1 MMPDPVRS
9 AFSVE
14 GEGEPLFLIHGIGAS
29 RASFAGLIP
38 LLRSQYRCISYDLRG
53 HGASP
58 VPKPPYTLDDL
69 VEDLEA
75 LRKELGIERA
85 HVAGHSLGG
94 MIGPAY
100 ARKYPQHVLTLGL
113 WSTAAFRTGDDS
125 AKVKGVVAA
134 MRSKGIPQ
142 VLETLR
148 DRWFTPEFAERRPD
162 VITRRMQQV
171 IDTDP
176 EVFLSVF
183 DIYAETEMSPWLQPP
198 PQPPDRGSTSR
209 CGTGDSP
216 CPPPRHPS
224 RGSRAGGAAG
234 SGFSATAPLILNW
247 RSTRTIIRDT
257 GYVNFQMAEVAVPAH
272 RSQHIPR
279 KDWH

>member
-85 HVAGHSLGG
+85 HFAGHSLGG

-125 AKVKGVVAA
+125 AKVRGVVAA

-183 DIYAETEMSPWLQPP
+183 DIYAETEMSPWLHEVKHPCLVLTGENDGGCNPRLNRQIAAAL
-198 PQPPDRGSTSR
+198 PDAE
-209 CGTGDSP
+209 P
-216 CPPPRHPS
+216 VILPVLRH
-224 RGSRAGGAAG
+224 AILLEAAG
-234 SGFSATAPLILNW
+234 QVAPPVLDFLQ
-247 RSTRTIIRDT
+247 R
-257 GYVNFQMAEVAVPAH
+257 H
-272 RSQHIPR
+272 RSS
-279 KDWH
+279 